1 MDPTVPRATLK
12 AMGLCTLLVLLVA
25 AVTAAVAVLLW
36 RSEALGKLRGCR
48 ERAANESRA
57 LELRVAQLERER
69 DRLQRMADE
78 RGREEDALRRELS
91 RVRKDG
97 EKLSS
102 GLRSCRERAAR
113 METNITALQD
123 EVRGLRRERAELSR
137 RNAALQEELAQGAE
151 RALGLQRRLEETAEQ
166 RRALRARGERCEERQ
181 RDLEAMDYK
190 DDDDKLR
197 DRTAELDALQRR
209 LGPRTARRRCSPSRY
224 SAWVLR
230 CLSALFLFGVGTLGR
245 GLVWHS
251 VAARGPSHPFVTA
264 SLRGLTLRCPLLFA
278 GRAEA
283 PQHPPVRPLFASM
296 DATHRMAPALQQRD
310 PALPIAPSPS
320 STGTSS
326 SSAPLHSAEQSRHST
341 NDPPH
346 VPSCPPH
353 TTLSSCARCLL
364 AGGERW

>member
-1 MDPTVPRATLK
+1 MQS
-12 AMGLCTLLVLLVA
+12 GHWGCSGG
-25 AVTAAVAVLLW
+25 W
-36 RSEALGKLRGCR
+36 R
-48 ERAANESRA
+48 
-57 LELRVAQLERER
+57 
-69 DRLQRMADE
+69 
-78 RGREEDALRRELS
+78 RR
-91 RVRKDG
+91 R
-97 EKLSS
+97 SS
-102 GLRSCRERAAR
+102 
-113 METNITALQD
+113 
-123 EVRGLRRERAELSR
+123 
-137 RNAALQEELAQGAE
+137 
-151 RALGLQRRLEETAEQ
+151 
-166 RRALRARGERCEERQ
+166 GERCGHAGSGARSGSGTSRPCCENPCPGVPSVPILSLSVSLTPLCSAR
-181 RDLEAMDYK
+181 R
-190 DDDDKLR
+190 R

-230 CLSALFLFGVGTLGR
+230 CLSALFLFGVGTQGW
-245 GLVWHS
+245 GLVWHG

-296 DATHRMAPALQQRD
+296 DATHRMASTLQQRD
-310 PALPIAPSPS
+310 PGLPIAPSPS